1 MNSVPFDAARVIRAA
16 STPSMASTERATH
29 LEVRKPSEITLSHA
43 GEIDFEEFL
52 LVIKNMQNPGA
63 VQSKLG
69 VAVQKGVK
77 KGVFQT
83 TMKGG
88 AKALFEGVAG
98 AAKEIPGARRQNLRH
113 AVDDNR
119 REKLREEIKEI
130 DKDVLKYQKV
140 DPKRRMRRAHLN
152 ASWAAA
158 CRQTFELAKDWGDG
172 VCATEPLLQTLVA
185 NPELVEKL
193 GFCSKPKGW
202 AQDAQLYKQYQSMLD
217 IAASYGTLSRAAQD
231 AGLAFDDNDEGTIQS
246 GEFDNQ
252 DWSYREFEEAVV
264 RLVRACRGE
273 VAREQAERERYAAN
287 AERVSKKKIKPKKGM
302 FGALVARGVD

>member
-1 MNSVPFDAARVIRAA
+1 
-16 STPSMASTERATH
+16 MASTGRATH
-29 LEVRKPSEITLSHA
+29 LELVARA

-130 DKDVLKYQKV
+130 DKDVLRYQKV

-152 ASWAAA
+152 AS
-158 CRQTFELAKDWGDG
+158 
-172 VCATEPLLQTLVA
+172 
-185 NPELVEKL
+185 
-193 GFCSKPKGW
+193 
-202 AQDAQLYKQYQSMLD
+202 
-217 IAASYGTLSRAAQD
+217 
-231 AGLAFDDNDEGTIQS
+231 
-246 GEFDNQ
+246 
-252 DWSYREFEEAVV
+252 
-264 RLVRACRGE
+264 
-273 VAREQAERERYAAN
+273 
-287 AERVSKKKIKPKKGM
+287 
-302 FGALVARGVD
+302 

>member
-1 MNSVPFDAARVIRAA
+1 
-16 STPSMASTERATH
+16 
-29 LEVRKPSEITLSHA
+29 
-43 GEIDFEEFL
+43 
-52 LVIKNMQNPGA
+52 
-63 VQSKLG
+63 
-69 VAVQKGVK
+69 
-77 KGVFQT
+77 
-83 TMKGG
+83 
-88 AKALFEGVAG
+88 
-98 AAKEIPGARRQNLRH
+98 
-113 AVDDNR
+113 
-119 REKLREEIKEI
+119 
-130 DKDVLKYQKV
+130 
-140 DPKRRMRRAHLN
+140 MRRAHLN

-193 GFCSKPKGW
+193 GFCTKPKGW

-217 IAASYGTLSRAAQD
+217 IAASYGTLSRAATD

-246 GEFDNQ
+246 GEFDDQ

-264 RLVRACRGE
+264 RLVRAFRGE

-287 AERVSKKKIKPKKGM
+287 AERVSKKKVKPKKGL

>member
-1 MNSVPFDAARVIRAA
+1 
-16 STPSMASTERATH
+16 
-29 LEVRKPSEITLSHA
+29 
-43 GEIDFEEFL
+43 
-52 LVIKNMQNPGA
+52 
-63 VQSKLG
+63 
-69 VAVQKGVK
+69 
-77 KGVFQT
+77 
-83 TMKGG
+83 MKGG

-158 CRQTFELAKDWGDG
+158 CRQAFELAKDWGDG

-193 GFCSKPKGW
+193 GFCTKPKGW
-202 AQDAQLYKQYQSMLD
+202 AQDAALYKQYQSMLD
-217 IAASYGTLSRAAQD
+217 IAASYGTLSRAATD
-231 AGLAFDDNDEGTIQS
+231 LSLIH
-246 GEFDNQ
+246 
-252 DWSYREFEEAVV
+252 
-264 RLVRACRGE
+264 
-273 VAREQAERERYAAN
+273 
-287 AERVSKKKIKPKKGM
+287 I
-302 FGALVARGVD
+302 